1 MKGFEMDSTG
11 DVAIVDNKIP
21 MVSGPNLVKQ
31 KVQNVLSTN
40 KGEWF
45 LDLNEGID
53 FDNVLGKGVTED
65 IVRYE
70 IEQGLLQV
78 DSTFTITEFSCE
90 IDSRNR
96 KVKTH
101 FKAQTGSGEEVEGD
115 YAWD

>member
-11 DVAIVDNKIP
+11 DVAVVNNKIP
-21 MVSGPNLVKQ
+21 MVSGASLVQQ

-45 LDLNEGID
+45 LNLNEGID

-65 IVRYE
+65 LVRYE
-70 IEQGLLQV
+70 IEQVLLQI

-90 IDSRNR
+90 IDSRSR
-96 KVKTH
+96 KVKAK
-101 FKAQTGSGEEVEGD
+101 FKAQTNSGEEVEGD

>member
-11 DVAIVDNKIP
+11 DVAVVNNKIP
-21 MVSGPNLVKQ
+21 MTSGSSLVQQ
-31 KVQNVLSTN
+31 KVWNVLSTN

-45 LDLNEGID
+45 LNLNEGID

-65 IVRYE
+65 LVRYE

-78 DSTFTITEFSCE
+78 DSTFAITEFTCE

-96 KVKTH
+96 KIKAH
-101 FKAQTGSGEEVEGD
+101 FKAQVSSGEEVEGD
-115 YAWD
+115 YTWD